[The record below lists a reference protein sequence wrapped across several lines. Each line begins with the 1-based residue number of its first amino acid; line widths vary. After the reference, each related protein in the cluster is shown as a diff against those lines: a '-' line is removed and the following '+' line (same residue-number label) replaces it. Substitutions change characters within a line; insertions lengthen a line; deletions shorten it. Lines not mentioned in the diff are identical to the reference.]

1 MRVPAASGTGVPAV
15 ALMVAVART
24 AERAIRSTGDALAP
38 WLELMIRFWL
48 AQVFLAGAAV
58 AIMSHD
64 PPAMAGDGAWVSR
77 FNGLVASPF
86 GVLIQTVCPILLL
99 LGFSCRAATIPLL
112 IQVWVLHGPAGPSHI
127 HLFWSALLGWLLVLG
142 PGPVSVDAVLTR
154 GLDSTAIPGAT
165 RLRTLFGWMER
176 RIGPWYRLALRLWMA
191 TAPLAGAGAS
201 LGWAA
206 PARDA
211 AAPWLAALPDR
222 IASLPAGLSLAL
234 GAFLAV
240 GLGTRLCALVLM
252 LAIPVADVGM
262 TFDDRLYWTL
272 LLAILVCRGA
282 GRFAL
287 DGSIAGT
294 VTALGGR
301 MLPPLAGLPHVVIV
315 GGGFG
320 GVTAARGLK
329 GAPCRVTLVDRRNYH
344 LFQPLLYQVATAG
357 LSPADIATPIRSLF
371 RGQDNLRVLLAEV
384 RDVSAATSEVV
395 LDHGQLSYDYLVL
408 ATGSQHSYF
417 GRDDWAPDAPG
428 LKRLEDATD
437 IRRRLLIAFERAENA
452 THPAERAAFMSF
464 VIVGGGP
471 TGVELAGAIA
481 ELARNGL
488 SGEFREIDPAAARVI
503 VVQSGPRILPTFSES
518 LAADAT
524 TELSRLGVEIRTGGK
539 VQHVDASGVTVDG
552 LRIEA
557 RTILWA
563 AGVAASPAGS
573 WLGVPTDRA
582 GRIVVA
588 PDLSVAPH
596 AAIFAI
602 GDTAASTGWR
612 GAPVPG
618 LAPAAKQGGAYAA
631 KVIRSRLTGGPAPE
645 PFGYRHAGSLATIG
659 RRAAVAEFGSLRVRG
674 ALAWWLWGAAHILFL
689 AGGRNRATVIL
700 EWIWAYLTGRRGSR
714 LITEPSPGRLST
726 DVPADE

>member
-488 SGEFREIDPAAARVI
+488 SGEFRDIDPAAARVI